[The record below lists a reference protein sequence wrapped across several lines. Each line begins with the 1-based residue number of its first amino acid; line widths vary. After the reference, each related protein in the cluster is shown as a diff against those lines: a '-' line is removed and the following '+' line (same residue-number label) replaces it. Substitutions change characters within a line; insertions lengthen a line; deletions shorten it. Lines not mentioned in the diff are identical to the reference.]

1 MGTAED
7 AAPPLDPQL
16 SSAKLAAA
24 LAQHR
29 AFQTACK
36 LWRLQTQLA
45 HLLQGKHEGDLQQVG
60 VGNHNAADGTP
71 ALWYTPG
78 WMHLEPLTAAS
89 CLAAGEKT
97 PALPVCQA
105 LSCVPP
111 SSPPL
116 GQCRNTLC

>member
-24 LAQHR
+24 PAQRR

-45 HLLQGKHEGDLQQVG
+45 HLLRGKHEGDLQQVG
-60 VGNHNAADGTP
+60 VGNHNAADGTL

-78 WMHLEPLTAAS
+78 
-89 CLAAGEKT
+89 CLSGKP
-97 PALPVCQA
+97 PALPVLC
-105 LSCVPP
+105 P
-111 SSPPL
+111 SLLPTSGAMQEHPVLAANNPESL
-116 GQCRNTLC
+116 Q